1 MSKRSIVVAAS
12 AETRLGAA
20 RRWLEAVLAK
30 SLPLASLRQ
39 DVPLASL
46 REDTEVLVLAASRGA
61 ADEVL
66 RRSCPAGGGLFGVHR
81 ATPLQLA
88 AELATPGLARAGLA
102 PVAGLGLEALAARAI
117 SICSARGELS
127 YFQPVAEA
135 PGMARALASTL
146 RELRCGGAEPQAL
159 AATGEPGGDLSRLL
173 ARYTEELEQRSLV
186 DDAALFALARD
197 QISSAAH
204 AMLELP
210 LLMLDLE
217 LPSRAERR
225 FLAALAGRSP
235 AVFATV
241 VSGDDEGMSALEE
254 VLGVSVE
261 LLDGRPSATPSAP
274 TQLDQLRRR
283 VFSSAPLESPAGE
296 VGSPPRGADER
307 SSQRGADEES
317 PRRGADESFS
327 FFSAAGEGR
336 ECVEIARRIQ
346 ALVSDG
352 IVFDRIAILLRDP
365 DGYLSLVEEA
375 LRRAGIPAYF
385 SRGTIRPDPAGRA
398 FLALL
403 DCRAEDYL
411 ASRFAEYLS
420 LGQVPQ
426 VDEDG
431 APPGVEVPW
440 VASEGDQLVFKVFI
454 TEEATAGLD
463 AGEKAVEQAGPE
475 GTGPCSDGA
484 PLARPV
490 LAGSL
495 RTPRGWERLLV
506 DARVIGGLER
516 WRERLRGLAA
526 ELDLRMRGLASED
539 RARESQLRA
548 QIERLGHLERFALPV
563 IEALAELPESA
574 TWGEWLAALE
584 KLASR
589 VLEQPEKVLLLLAEL
604 RPMDRVG
611 PVGLDEVRRVLGERL
626 SFLRLEPPARHYG
639 KVVVATVAEARGRS
653 FEAVFLPGL
662 AEGIFPRRALEDP
675 LLLDVYRRRLDAELA
690 TQEERV
696 RRERLLLRIAAGAA
710 RSRLIVSYP
719 NLDVLQGRPRV
730 PSFYALDLLRAAEGR
745 IPDLR
750 RLEARAT
757 ESSQSLLGWPAPR
770 RSESAIDDAEYD
782 LSVLE
787 PLLRHRAPAGG
798 NAAVPPNGG
807 KRNQGGRARFLLR
820 NPRLDRSLRSRY
832 LRWKRNS
839 SFTPA
844 DGVVDPD
851 PSTLEALGRYRLDQ
865 RGYSPTAL
873 QRYAACPF
881 RFLLYSVHGLKL
893 REAAV
898 RLEQLDPLT
907 RGSLFHRI
915 QFELFKALEQR
926 DMLSVEDFEGRAVMD
941 LLAETVERVAGR
953 YHDKLAPAIERVW
966 RSEIESLHTD
976 LRGWIRSLA
985 AAREPW
991 RPARFE
997 LGFGLGPGRGRGP
1010 GADTDESTAEQPL
1023 EEARL
1028 ADGKRLRGAVDLVE
1042 EDSRNDLL
1050 RVTDH
1055 KTGKSPGTSRLVV
1068 GGGKTLQPVL
1078 YGLAMESL
1086 LQRRVASGR
1095 LSFCTRKGRYTSLE
1109 VPLDD
1114 DARRAAA
1121 GVLDEIDRG
1130 VETGFLPAAPDEGE
1144 CRWCDYNLVCG
1155 PNEEARIRRK
1165 HPRRLV
1171 PLARLRSMP

>member
-1 MSKRSIVVAAS
+1 MSKRSIVAAAS
-12 AETRLGAA
+12 AEARLEAA
-20 RRWLEAVLAK
+20 RRWLT
-30 SLPLASLRQ
+30 LAS
-39 DVPLASL
+39 
-46 REDTEVLVLAASRGA
+46 RERTEILVLAASRGG

-66 RRSCPAGGGLFGVHR
+66 RRSCPASGGLFGVHR

-88 AELATPGLARAGLA
+88 SELATPGLARAGKV

-127 YFQPVAEA
+127 YFQPVAES
-135 PGMARALASTL
+135 PGMAQALASTL
-146 RELRCGGAEPQAL
+146 RELRCGGVDAGEL
-159 AATGEPGGDLSRLL
+159 AATGVPGADLSRLL
-173 ARYTEELEQRSLV
+173 TRYTEELEQRSLV

-197 QISSAAH
+197 EISAGRH
-204 AMLELP
+204 ALLDLP
-210 LLMLDLE
+210 LLMLDLD

-225 FLAALAGRSP
+225 FLAAVAGRSP
-235 AVFATV
+235 AAFATV
-241 VSGDDEGMSALEE
+241 VAGDGEGARAFEE
-254 VLGVSVE
+254 VLGVAVE
-261 LLDGRPSATPSAP
+261 ALDESSTDTPS
-274 TQLDQLRRR
+274 QLDRLRRR
-283 VFSSAPLESPAGE
+283 VFSSVPVAASDLDARP
-296 VGSPPRGADER
+296 DET
-307 SSQRGADEES
+307 
-317 PRRGADESFS
+317 FS

-336 ECVEIARRIQ
+336 ECVEIARRIH
-346 ALVSDG
+346 ALVSAG
-352 IVFDRIAILLRDP
+352 VVFDRIAILLRDP
-365 DGYLSLVEEA
+365 DGYLPLVEEA
-375 LRRAGIPAYF
+375 LHRAGISAYF

-420 LGQVPQ
+420 LGQVPR
-426 VDEDG
+426 VDEHG
-431 APPGVEVPW
+431 APPSVEVPW
-440 VASEGDQLVFKVFI
+440 VAAEDDQLVFKTFM
-454 TEEATAGLD
+454 TEAAAARLD
-463 AGEKAVEQAGPE
+463 AGEAPVEEAGPE
-475 GTGPCSDGA
+475 GTGT
-484 PLARPV
+484 PV
-490 LAGSL
+490 LGGTL
-495 RTPRGWERLLV
+495 RAPRGWERLLV
-506 DARVIGGLER
+506 DARVIGGLGR

-526 ELDLRMRGLASED
+526 ELRLRLGGLASED

-548 QIERLGHLERFALPV
+548 QIERLRHLERFALPV

-584 KLASR
+584 SLASR

-611 PVGLDEVRRVLGERL
+611 PVGLAEVRRVLGERL
-626 SFLRLEPPARHYG
+626 SFLRVEPPARHYG

-653 FEAVFLPGL
+653 FDAVFLPGL

-696 RRERLLLRIAAGAA
+696 TRERLLLRIAAGAA

-770 RSESAIDDAEYD
+770 RSSSAIDDAEYD

-787 PLLRHRAPAGG
+787 PLLRHRRPDARQGG
-798 NAAVPPNGG
+798 MGS
-807 KRNQGGRARFLLR
+807 KTGRARFLLR

-839 SFTPA
+839 SFCAA

-851 PSTLEALGRYRLDQ
+851 PATLEALGRYRLDQ
-865 RGYSPTAL
+865 RSYSPTAL

-881 RFLLYSVHGLKL
+881 RFLLYTVHGLKL

-915 QFELFKALEQR
+915 QFELFEALAER
-926 DMLSVEDFEGRAVMD
+926 GLLSLTESEEHAVTT

-953 YHDKLAPAIERVW
+953 YHRDLAPAIERVW

-976 LRGWIRSLA
+976 LRGWIRSLV

-997 LGFGLGPGRGRGP
+997 LAFGLEPDSPRREPGVPRSEDEAIP
-1010 GADTDESTAEQPL
+1010 APESVQGALFAAPL
-1023 EEARL
+1023 ESEDADRVTGPLGEARL

-1042 EDSRNDLL
+1042 EDPGSGLL

-1055 KTGKSPGTSRLVV
+1055 KTGKSPRASRLVV

-1078 YGLAMESL
+1078 YGLAMERL
-1086 LQRRVASGR
+1086 LERRVAAGR

-1114 DARRAAA
+1114 DTRRTAAT
-1121 GVLDEIDRG
+1121 VLAEIDRG

>member
-1 MSKRSIVVAAS
+1 MPKRSIIVAAS
-12 AETRLGAA
+12 AEARLRAA
-20 RRWLEAVLAK
+20 RRWLETSLAD
-30 SLPLASLRQ
+30 S
-39 DVPLASL
+39 
-46 REDTEVLVLAASRGA
+46 TEVLVLAASRGA

-66 RRSCPAGGGLFGVHR
+66 RRACPTGGGLFGVHR

-88 AELATPGLARAGLA
+88 AELATPGLARADLA
-102 PVAGLGLEALAARAI
+102 PVGGLGLEALAARAI
-117 SICSARGELS
+117 SICAAHGELS

-159 AATGEPGGDLSRLL
+159 AATGEPGADLSRLL
-173 ARYTEELEQRSLV
+173 ARYMDELEQRSLV
-186 DDAALFALARD
+186 DDAALFALAREE
-197 QISSAAH
+197 IASGTH
-204 AMLELP
+204 ALLELP
-210 LLMLDLE
+210 LLLLDLE
-217 LPSRAERR
+217 LPSRAERG
-225 FLAALAGRSP
+225 FLAAVAGRAP
-235 AVFATV
+235 VALATAIQ
-241 VSGDDEGMSALEE
+241 GDGEGVGALEE
-254 VLGVSVE
+254 VLEAPAE
-261 LLDGRPSATPSAP
+261 LLDDEPAGSPAGEPHAT
-274 TQLDQLRRR
+274 TQLEQLRRR
-283 VFSSAPLESPAGE
+283 IFSSSPIETTGDAE
-296 VGSPPRGADER
+296 ADAT
-307 SSQRGADEES
+307 SSRK
-317 PRRGADESFS
+317 GADESFS

-346 ALVSDG
+346 TLVSAG
-352 IVFDRIAILLRDP
+352 VVFDRIAILLRDP
-365 DGYLSLVEEA
+365 DGYLPLVEEA

-385 SRGTIRPDPAGRA
+385 TRGTIRPDPAGRA

-403 DCRAEDYL
+403 DCRAEQYL

-420 LGQVPQ
+420 LGQVPR

-431 APPGVEVPW
+431 APPEVEVPW
-440 VASEGDQLVFKVFI
+440 VASESDQLVFKTFM
-454 TEEATAGLD
+454 TEAAAAGLE
-463 AGEKAVEQAGPE
+463 ASETEPVAEEAGPE
-475 GTGPCSDGA
+475 GTGTAVIG
-484 PLARPV
+484 
-490 LAGSL
+490 GTL

-506 DARVIGGLER
+506 DARVIGGFER

-526 ELDLRMRGLASED
+526 ELSLRLRGLASED
-539 RARESQLRA
+539 RARESHLRA

-563 IEALAELPESA
+563 IEALAELPDQAS
-574 TWGEWLAALE
+574 WGEWLAALE

-611 PVGLDEVRRVLGERL
+611 PVGLDEVRRVLGKRL
-626 SFLRLEPPARHYG
+626 SFLRLEPPKRPYG
-639 KVVVATVAEARGRS
+639 RVFVATVAEARGRS

-675 LLLDVYRRRLDAELA
+675 LLLDVYRHRLDAELS
-690 TQEERV
+690 TQNERV
-696 RRERLLLRIAAGAA
+696 TRERLLLRIAAGAA
-710 RSRLIVSYP
+710 RGGLTVSYP

-770 RSESAIDDAEYD
+770 RAKSAIDAAEYD

-787 PLLRHRAPAGG
+787 PLLRHRAPAGH
-798 NAAVPPNGG
+798 AAAGVPH
-807 KRNQGGRARFLLR
+807 RTGRARFLLR

-851 PSTLEALGRYRLDQ
+851 PATLEALGGYRLDQ
-865 RGYSPTAL
+865 RSYSPTAL
-873 QRYAACPF
+873 QRFSAGPF
-881 RFLLYSVHGLKL
+881 RFLLYTVHGLKL

-915 QFELFKALEQR
+915 QFELFQKLEDR
-926 DMLSVEDFEGRAVMD
+926 GLLSFTESEENAVTTV
-941 LLAETVERVAGR
+941 LAETVENVAGR
-953 YHDKLAPAIERVW
+953 FHEDLAPAIERVW
-966 RSEIESLHTD
+966 RSEVESLHTD
-976 LRGWIRSLA
+976 LRGWIRSLV

-997 LGFGLGPGRGRGP
+997 LGFGLSNA
-1010 GADTDESTAEQPL
+1010 ADPAAEEPL
-1023 EEARL
+1023 PAARL
-1028 ADGKRLRGAVDLVE
+1028 TDGKQLRGAVDLVE
-1042 EDSRNDLL
+1042 EDVERDLL

-1055 KTGKSPGTSRLVV
+1055 KTGKSPRTGRLVV

-1086 LQRRVASGR
+1086 LSRRVASGC

-1121 GVLDEIDRG
+1121 QVLDEIDRG

-1165 HPRRLV
+1165 HPRRLI
-1171 PLARLRSMP
+1171 PLSRLRSMP